1 MAILTKNIVGK
12 IVAPDGTGWAG
23 GSLYISLNVSGT
35 VDDAGTEQ
43 VIGGTKVYIIQE
55 DGTVN
60 FDLVPNDIITP
71 ADCVYV
77 VRYFAPNGDRIA
89 EYWRVL
95 STDSSP
101 LDIGD
106 ITRVVTISG
115 GFVGTTLL
123 GLTDTNVPLP
133 ITDEYVLTWDS
144 ATEKWIPA
152 PGGSGGGDATAIHDN
167 QTDEIHQVTEKVTP
181 ANDDEVLIED
191 SAAAWAKK
199 RVKVSNLPGGGGGAQ
214 DEYTTATK
222 PAAIAANKNE
232 PFVVKDP
239 GEHAHGEII
248 YQRADSSYAYW
259 ITWQPF

>member
-12 IVAPDGTGWAG
+12 IVTPDGIGWAG
-23 GSLYISLNVSGT
+23 GSLYISLNVNCT

-55 DGTVN
+55 DGSVDFN
-60 FDLVPNDIITP
+60 LVPNDIMTP
-71 ADCVYV
+71 ADSVYI
-77 VRYFAPNGDRIA
+77 VRYFAPDGSRIV
-89 EYWRVL
+89 EHWRVL
-95 STDSSP
+95 AADSSP

-106 ITRVVTISG
+106 VTRVVSVSG
-115 GFVGTTLL
+115 ATLL

-133 ITDEYVLTWDS
+133 ITDGYVLTWDS
-144 ATEKWIPA
+144 VTEKWVA
-152 PGGSGGGDATAIHDN
+152 EQAGGGGDTTAIHDN
-167 QTDEIHQVTEKVTP
+167 QADEIHQVTEKVTP

-191 SAAAWAKK
+191 SAASWVKK

-222 PAAIAANKNE
+222 PSATAGNKNT